1 MTLYNFLLNVFKEV
15 ILLKKLINNPD
26 DIVDEIIE
34 GFVLVNQ
41 GTVAR
46 LGNLNV
52 VYRLNT
58 SVKNKVGI
66 VIGGGAGHEP
76 LFLEYIGEGMADVEV
91 HGQIF
96 TAPSPDIILEG
107 IRIANSGKGVI
118 LLYNNYAG
126 DVLNFN
132 IAQEMAI
139 DEGIDVQTVLINDEI
154 SSAPK
159 ERMEDRRGTTA
170 DHIIIKI
177 AGAASNEGMDI
188 NSLVKLLKKAVFNS
202 RSLGVS
208 LSACTLPQTGMA
220 TFTLEEGKM
229 EFGMGLHGEAGVR
242 KVDLMTA
249 DDTAKSI
256 LDYIIDDLPFKKGDE
271 VIVIVNSYGSTTRM
285 EMFIVTRKIY
295 SYLKEKGISIY
306 SAEVGEFCTSQEMA
320 GISITLIKLD
330 DEIKKF
336 YNMPANSPFYKK
348 L

>member
-1 MTLYNFLLNVFKEV
+1 MV
-15 ILLKKLINNPD
+15 KKLINNPD
-26 DIVDEIIE
+26 DIVNELIE
-34 GFVLVNQ
+34 GYILFNSNKVK
-41 GTVAR
+41 R

-52 VYRLNT
+52 IVRADLP
-58 SVKNKVGI
+58 VKDKVGI
-66 VIGGGAGHEP
+66 VIGGGSGHEP
-76 LFLEYIGEGMADVEV
+76 LFLEYVGKGMADAAV

-96 TAPSPDIILEG
+96 AAPSPDLTYEAIK
-107 IRIANSGKGVI
+107 AVNSGKGVI

-139 DEGIDVQTVLINDEI
+139 DDGINVQTVLINDEI
-154 SSAPK
+154 SSAPI

-170 DHIIIKI
+170 DHLLFKI

-229 EFGMGLHGEAGVR
+229 EFGMGLHGEAGVK

-249 DDTAKSI
+249 DDTAKTI
-256 LDYIIDDLPFKKGDE
+256 LDYIIDDLPFRSGDE
-271 VIVIVNSYGSTTRM
+271 VIVVVNGYGSTTRM

-320 GISITLIKLD
+320 GISITLMKLD
-330 DEIKKF
+330 DEIKK
-336 YNMPANSPFYKK
+336 YYSLKI
-348 L
+348 